1 MSSLFLNCNGS
12 NVYTTL
18 GLIDKI
24 KDKIKL
30 INVWN
35 VTGNASLIMYF
46 RILGYTA
53 HQTFQHLKKHN
64 MINGMINGH
73 SLIPEDEEEKKDFI
87 YSFLI
92 EIMEACPLIK
102 KDMNLKDIEKLTGI
116 TPCFIMWCR
125 SKKEIVNINPSLP
138 EDYNFVEC
146 VMASLCNIGVYQ
158 TYELEDSTG
167 REEIFSSLETIEC
180 FPILELCFKKKEE
193 IFYIANITSYNK
205 KYSTGR
211 DLGPLAVVEDE
222 LLMQKA
228 EYSRYRIES
237 ICKGLKDAD
246 ICKLYSYYSRGNS
259 SDTEKDGLFILGHKQ
274 GKAYLEGGDT
284 KQTAREYLKAINNQR

>member
-12 NVYTTL
+12 NLYTTL

-24 KDKIKL
+24 KDKIKP
-30 INVWN
+30 INIWN

-64 MINGMINGH
+64 IINGTINGH

-87 YSFLI
+87 YALLV
-92 EIMEACPLIK
+92 EIMEACPIIN
-102 KDMNLKDIEKLTGI
+102 KDMNLKEIEKLTGI

-125 SKKEIVNINPSLP
+125 SQKSIVNINPSLKK
-138 EDYNFVEC
+138 DYNFIEC
-146 VMASLCNIGVYQ
+146 VMATMCNIGVYQ
-158 TYELEDSTG
+158 TYELNED
-167 REEIFSSLETIEC
+167 IFSSLESIEC
-180 FPILELCFKKKEE
+180 FPVLQMCLKKKEDA
-193 IFYIANITSYNK
+193 FYIANITSFNK
-205 KYSTGR
+205 KYSRGR
-211 DLGPLAVVEDE
+211 DLGPLSEIEDE

-228 EYSRYRIES
+228 EYGKYRIEN
-237 ICKGLKDAD
+237 ICRGMSAEND

-259 SDTEKDGLFILGHKQ
+259 SDTEKDGLFILGHHQ
-274 GKAYLEGGDT
+274 GESYLKGVDT
-284 KQTAREYLKAINNQR
+284 KVTAMEYLKAINNQK